1 MNAATAEVVA
11 AAGADAIGFVFA
23 PGRRHV
29 TVNAA
34 REIAS
39 ALPPFV
45 TKVGVFVD
53 EDAARVG
60 DIADEVRLDAVQL
73 HGSESPEYCA
83 GLRVPIIKAI
93 RMRDEGSLAAMVR
106 YRVMGLLLDSYDPD
120 LAGGTGR
127 PFNWQLAAG
136 VRAPAPV
143 ILSGGLN
150 AENVREALQIVQPY
164 GVDVSSGV
172 ETDGRKDPAKIRT
185 FIARVREWNAQVATT
200 HSHVP

>member
-1 MNAATAEVVA
+1 MNAATAEVAA

-53 EDAARVG
+53 EDAARVQ

-127 PFNWQLAAG
+127 PFNWQLVAG
-136 VRAPAPV
+136 VRVPAPL

-185 FIARVREWNAQVATT
+185 FIARVREWNPQVATT